1 MKTAMQSKF
10 MQMLAAAVVFAISG
24 VVLVA
29 QQPSPDAGQASGQAA
44 APAPGA
50 RTDGQIEMDVV
61 QALDGSAAL
70 KNDLIT
76 AATIQGKVTLA
87 GTVAS
92 DADKRLAESV
102 VAKVPGVIG
111 VKNNLNVGNPA
122 DDANAAGMPEDNTA
136 PPVADEQQPPA
147 SQGQQPN
154 PGNQGYPQ
162 QGQQAPP
169 PPAQGQN
176 YPQRPPYSQPQS
188 GQQPAYPPPPPGY
201 GQGYPPPP
209 PGYARPN
216 MAPRYTTPTGPM
228 TVPAGTVLQ
237 LRTNDAVGEKGAKD
251 GQPVDFTVIRD
262 VAINGY
268 LAIPRGATV
277 HGEITEV
284 KHAGQLTGAPELAL
298 KVTALDI
305 DGRTYPL
312 DSDQFK
318 VRGPNKTAHTV
329 GNAVGGALIGAI
341 IGDVAGGG
349 RGAAIGAV
357 AGGGAGTAVSAAGSP
372 HVWIPGEAL
381 VVFHLNS
388 PVTVDPTSREVAMR
402 LAQGLYQ
409 GGPTLYRRPAYYGPG
424 YYGPTY
430 YNGPAGPGYYA
441 YPPIYY
447 RPYIY
452 AGGGYYWR

>member
-1 MKTAMQSKF
+1 MKNAIRTKF
-10 MQMLAAAVVFAISG
+10 TLAVAASLVFSG
-24 VVLVA
+24 AALVA
-29 QQPSPDAGQASGQAA
+29 QQPNQGAGQGTAQAA
-44 APAPGA
+44 APATGA

-61 QALDGSAAL
+61 QALDASAAL

-111 VKNNLNVGNPA
+111 VQNNLKVGNPA
-122 DDANAAGMPEDNTA
+122 DDANASGMPEDSTA
-136 PPVADEQQPPA
+136 PPVADDQQPPA
-147 SQGQQPN
+147 GQGQQPM
-154 PGNQGYPQ
+154 PGNTSPAQPQNTPQRPQYPQ
-162 QGQQAPP
+162 PQYGQQPGYPP
-169 PPAQGQN
+169 PPNG
-176 YPQRPPYSQPQS
+176 PS
-188 GQQPAYPPPPPGY
+188 YPPPPPGY
-201 GQGYPPPP
+201 GRP
-209 PGYARPN
+209 YA
-216 MAPRYTTPTGPM
+216 APRYSTPTGPM

-237 LRTNDAVGEKGAKD
+237 VRTNDAVGEKGAKD

-277 HGEITEV
+277 HGVVSEV
-284 KHAGQLTGAPELAL
+284 KHSGQLTGAPELAL
-298 KVTALDI
+298 RVTELDI
-305 DGRTYPL
+305 DGRAYPL

-318 VRGPNKTAHTV
+318 VRGPNKTGRTV
-329 GNAVGGALIGAI
+329 GNAMGGALIGAI
-341 IGDVAGGG
+341 IGEAAGGG

-357 AGGGAGTAVSAAGSP
+357 AGGGAGTAASAAGSP
-372 HVWIPGEAL
+372 HVWIPAEAL

-388 PVTVDPTSREVAMR
+388 PVTVDPVSREVAAR

-424 YYGPTY
+424 YYGP
-430 YNGPAGPGYYA
+430 AYYA
-441 YPPIYY
+441 YPPVYY
-447 RPYIY
+447 RPYY
-452 AGGGYYWR
+452 VVGGAYYWR